1 MEIAAD
7 GFSMISSDSMYRS
20 NEFHPGR
27 RESRFHSLH
36 NLADSVLERTLNPP
50 CPGNREAIRRA
61 VLWDDIAGSFRKAVA
76 VIPSGSYVVVC
87 SNSGPYNAEFED
99 RHPADFIPEASCGI
113 LFVSMFRGEET
124 NISQGWIQV
133 GVYCKPTDGRLFASL
148 RLMVCVAGRPDLEFM
163 ITNLSHPDIPR
174 KLINLPREHGLPYG
188 SVTDIWRPTN
198 LGTQYFSS
206 GGFWETEYKTLRD
219 SFAADGDLY
228 GHVSTI
234 CFLSIIQICRLLECS
249 RNSPLQAP
257 YHVTNTKQDEAV
269 LYTRSPIIIVID
281 SRPDARFM
289 YFQPKT
295 VFRDTTWLEIR
306 DFVLQGSYI
315 HEMRREDAVL
325 FDKEGYPV
333 ELLHN
338 RQPSNPGDIWSAP
351 RPLQYHERPDAD

>member
-7 GFSMISSDSMYRS
+7 GFSMLSPDSMYRS

-27 RESRFHSLH
+27 REPGFPGLH
-36 NLADSVLERTLNPP
+36 NLADSVFERTLHPP

-61 VLWDDIAGSFRKAVA
+61 VLWDDVADSFRKAIA

-148 RLMVCVAGRPDLEFM
+148 RLMVCVAGRPDLKFM
-163 ITNLSHPDIPR
+163 ITNLSRPNIPHE
-174 KLINLPREHGLPYG
+174 LINLPRKHRLPYG
-188 SVTDIWRPTN
+188 SVTDIWRPTY
-198 LGTQYFSS
+198 LGNQYFSS

-234 CFLSIIQICRLLECS
+234 SCF
-249 RNSPLQAP
+249 P
-257 YHVTNTKQDEAV
+257 
-269 LYTRSPIIIVID
+269 
-281 SRPDARFM
+281 
-289 YFQPKT
+289 
-295 VFRDTTWLEIR
+295 
-306 DFVLQGSYI
+306 
-315 HEMRREDAVL
+315 
-325 FDKEGYPV
+325 
-333 ELLHN
+333 
-338 RQPSNPGDIWSAP
+338 
-351 RPLQYHERPDAD
+351 